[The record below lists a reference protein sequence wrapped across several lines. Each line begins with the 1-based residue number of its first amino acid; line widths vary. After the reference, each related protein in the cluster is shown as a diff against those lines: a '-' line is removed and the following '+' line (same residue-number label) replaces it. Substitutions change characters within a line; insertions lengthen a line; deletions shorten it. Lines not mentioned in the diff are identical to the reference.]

1 MCVCVCVCVDD
12 VCALWS
18 VGLYSIACG
27 CMRMNSTIDSFETAH
42 YGNLLQNAGATER
55 VFNNL
60 FTLL

>member
-1 MCVCVCVCVDD
+1 VDD